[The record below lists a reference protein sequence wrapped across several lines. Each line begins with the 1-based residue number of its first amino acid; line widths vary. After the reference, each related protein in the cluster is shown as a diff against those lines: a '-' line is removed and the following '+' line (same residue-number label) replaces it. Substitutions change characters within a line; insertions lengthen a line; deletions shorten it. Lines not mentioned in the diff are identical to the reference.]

1 VEEIKMSTAEELLR
15 WLDDDI
21 YIPFAATNTQA
32 VAALPVRDPVI
43 VVGRSLDHRRLLVIE
58 NAGDSDNDSHE
69 LESPQL
75 TSTGTQALYEAE
87 REKRFQLEMD
97 ANCELNCQFATLFH
111 VVALHRSKLEKTST
125 MTHNRNLIAQ
135 DLIKELVEANQNQR
149 SELKQV
155 LGVFQALRTPNIAR
169 PTRSR

>member
-21 YIPFAATNTQA
+21 YIPFAAATNMQA
-32 VAALPVRDPVI
+32 VAALPVHDPV
-43 VVGRSLDHRRLLVIE
+43 VVGRALDHKRLLVIE

-75 TSTGTQALYEAE
+75 SSTGTQALYEAE
-87 REKRFQLEMD
+87 REERFKLEMD
-97 ANCELNCQFATLFH
+97 AHSELNCQFATLFH
-111 VVALHRSKLEKTST
+111 AAALRRTNLEKTST

-155 LGVFQALRTPNIAR
+155 LGVFQALRAPNTR
-169 PTRSR
+169 TTRSR